1 MTKFIWATD
10 IAQFEVDELSLKK
23 FTAFNTK
30 QEAYQDA
37 VNHFND
43 KIFDDCEIIIYTA
56 ELEYDDLS
64 EKNFFH
70 DILTE
75 IETEAFQDYSD
86 YDLDI
91 TTIYQPSSL
100 EIKYNDE
107 LKKLICNYLT
117 EIGKEEDIKYPHIV
131 NVQTQKIINRGANL

>member
-1 MTKFIWATD
+1 MAKFIWATD

-43 KIFDDCEIIIYTA
+43 KIFNDCEIIIYIA

-64 EKNFFH
+64 DKNFFH

-75 IETEAFQDYSD
+75 IETEAFQDYGD

-91 TTIYQPSSL
+91 TTSNL
-100 EIKYNDE
+100 EVKYNDE
-107 LKKLICNYLT
+107 LKKLIHNYLA
-117 EIGKEEDIKYPHIV
+117 EISKEEDIKYPHIV
-131 NVQTQKIINRGANL
+131 NVLTQKIINRGADL